1 MKLIDEKVIEEA
13 LNKAYE
19 KSKENAYFGSGFYHG
34 VSFAQQQLQPF
45 IVEFAE
51 WIDMYYQR
59 SLNGK
64 WRGIDVPVCDT
75 TEQLLEEFIE
85 SKNKK

>member
-1 MKLIDEKVIEEA
+1 MKLIQEELIEETA
-13 LNKAYE
+13 LKFSHYAAEQYGF
-19 KSKENAYFGSGFYHG
+19 KEG
-34 VSFAQQQLQPF
+34 VLFAEEQLQPF

-75 TEQLLEEFIE
+75 TQQLLEEFIE
-85 SKNKK
+85 FKNKQK